1 MAWPIFLVA
10 AVAIFFAGN
19 TIARSGDVI
28 ARQTRLGH
36 LWVGALLIAG
46 ATSLPELTAGTV
58 AVLRN
63 APDLAV
69 GGSFGS
75 NMANM
80 AILAVIA
87 LWFGRARV
95 LQHEAR
101 GIVMMGVLSLVLTGI
116 ASLFIITRLEY
127 DIAGVVGYGSIV
139 LAVAGV
145 IGLLWMRQPVE
156 LVVEQEQEQEQEARP
171 ARSTALAGATFC
183 AAAAVI
189 FVAASA
195 LVWAAEDIVEITGLA
210 ESFVGVLMLAIA
222 TSLPELA
229 ASSAAVRMGSLDLAV
244 GNIYGSNAMN
254 IGILIWLD
262 AIYTKAP
269 LLETVDISNA
279 VAGLVAVVLIMIGLT
294 SMVLRVERRRF
305 PFDPAAA
312 LILIG
317 YTLGLLL
324 TWSVSSN

>member
-1 MAWPIFLVA
+1 MAWPVFLIA

-19 TIARSGDVI
+19 TIARTGDVI

-58 AVLRN
+58 AVLRD

-80 AILAVIA
+80 AILAVVA

-95 LQHEAR
+95 LQRAAR
-101 GIVMMGVLSLVLTGI
+101 GVVLMAVLSLVLTGI
-116 ASLFIITRLEY
+116 ASLFILTRLQY

-139 LAVAGV
+139 LAAVGV
-145 IGLLWMRQPVE
+145 IGLLLMRQPVE
-156 LVVEQEQEQEQEARP
+156 LVGEQEREARP
-171 ARSTALAGATFC
+171 AQSTAVAGAMFC

-189 FVAASA
+189 FVAASV

-244 GNIYGSNAMN
+244 GNIFGSNTMN

-279 VAGLVAVVLIMIGLT
+279 VAGLVAVLLILIGLT
-294 SMVLRVERRRF
+294 SMVLRAERRRF
-305 PFDPAAA
+305 PFDPSAA
-312 LILIG
+312 LILVG
-317 YTLGLLL
+317 YALGLLL
-324 TWSVSSN
+324 TWSVSST

>member
-1 MAWPIFLVA
+1 MAWPVFLIA

-19 TIARSGDVI
+19 TIARTGDVI

-58 AVLRN
+58 AVLRD

-95 LQHEAR
+95 LQRAAR
-101 GIVMMGVLSLVLTGI
+101 GVVLMAVLSLVLTGI
-116 ASLFIITRLEY
+116 ASLFILTRLQY

-139 LAVAGV
+139 LAAVGV
-145 IGLLWMRQPVE
+145 IGLLLMRQPVE
-156 LVVEQEQEQEQEARP
+156 LVGEQEREARP
-171 ARSTALAGATFC
+171 AQSTAVAGAMFC

-189 FVAASA
+189 FVAASV

-244 GNIYGSNAMN
+244 GNIFGSNTMN

-279 VAGLVAVVLIMIGLT
+279 VAGLVAVLLILIGLT
-294 SMVLRVERRRF
+294 SMVLRAERRRF
-305 PFDPAAA
+305 PFDPSAA
-312 LILIG
+312 LILVG
-317 YTLGLLL
+317 YALGLLL
-324 TWSVSSN
+324 TWSVSST

>member
-139 LAVAGV
+139 LAVAVV

-156 LVVEQEQEQEQEARP
+156 LVVEQEQEARP

>member
-1 MAWPIFLVA
+1 MAWPIFLFA

-19 TIARSGDVI
+19 TIARAGDVI

-58 AVLRN
+58 AVLTD

-80 AILAVIA
+80 AILALIA
-87 LWFGRARV
+87 LWYRHSRL
-95 LQHEAR
+95 LQREVR
-101 GIVMMGVLSLVLTGI
+101 GITSMAVLALVLTGI
-116 ASLFIITRLEY
+116 AGLFIVARLEY
-127 DIAGVVGYGSIV
+127 DIAGVLGYGSIV
-139 LAVAGV
+139 LAVAVV
-145 IGLLWMRQPVE
+145 IGLFLMRQPVA
-156 LVVEQEQEQEQEARP
+156 LAGEQETEARP
-171 ARSTALAGATFC
+171 AQSTALAVAKFC

-189 FVAASA
+189 FVAAFV
-195 LVWAAEDIVEITGLA
+195 LVWASEEIVENTGLA

>member
-1 MAWPIFLVA
+1 MAWPIFFVA
-10 AVAIFFAGN
+10 AVAIYFAGN
-19 TIARSGDVI
+19 TLARTGDVI

-46 ATSLPELTAGTV
+46 ATSLPELTAGTT
-58 AVLRN
+58 AVLTD

-69 GGSFGS
+69 GGTFGS

-80 AILAVIA
+80 AILAFVA

-95 LQHEAR
+95 LQREAL
-101 GIVMMGVLSLVLTGI
+101 GITLMAALALVLTGI
-116 ASLFIITRLEY
+116 ASLFIVARLEY
-127 DIAGVVGYGSIV
+127 DIAGVVGFGSIV
-139 LAVAGV
+139 LVAAVV
-145 IGLLWMRQPVE
+145 VGLL
-156 LVVEQEQEQEQEARP
+156 LVPRTAESAGEPEQEQAEQAAQ
-171 ARSTALAGATFC
+171 STAAAGVMFC

-189 FVAASA
+189 FVAAPV
-195 LVWAAEDIVEITGLA
+195 LVWAAEEITKTTGLA

-244 GNIYGSNAMN
+244 GNLYGSNAMN
-254 IGILIWLD
+254 MGTLIWLD
-262 AIYTKAP
+262 VLYTKAP

-279 VAGLVAVVLIMIGLT
+279 VAGLVAVLLMMIGLT
-294 SMVLRVERRRF
+294 DMVLRAERRRF

-317 YTLGLLL
+317 YALGLLL
-324 TWSVSSN
+324 TWSVSST

>member
-10 AVAIFFAGN
+10 AIAIFFAGN
-19 TIARSGDVI
+19 TLAKAGDII

-36 LWVGALLIAG
+36 LWVGALLIAA
-46 ATSLPELTAGTV
+46 ATSLPELTAGTA
-58 AVLRN
+58 AVLTD

-69 GGSFGS
+69 GGAFGS

-80 AILAVIA
+80 AILALIA

-95 LQHEAR
+95 LQREAL
-101 GIVMMGVLSLVLTGI
+101 GITLTAALAVVLTGI
-116 ASLFIITRLEY
+116 ASLFIVAQLEY
-127 DIAGVVGYGSIV
+127 NIAGVAGYGSIV
-139 LAVAGV
+139 LAAAVI
-145 IGLLWMRQPVE
+145 IGLLLMPQTAE
-156 LVVEQEQEQEQEARP
+156 GAGGAEQKQEAKP
-171 ARSTALAGATFC
+171 AQSTAAAVAMFC

-189 FVAASA
+189 FVAAPV
-195 LVWAAEDIVEITGLA
+195 LVWAVEEIAEQTGLT
-210 ESFVGVLMLAIA
+210 ESFVGVLLLAIA

-244 GNIYGSNAMN
+244 GNLYGSNAMN

-269 LLETVDISNA
+269 LLEAVDISNA
-279 VAGLVAVVLIMIGLT
+279 VAGLVAVLLMMIGLT
-294 SMVLRVERRRF
+294 SMVLRAERRRF
-305 PFDPAAA
+305 PVDPAAA

-317 YTLGLLL
+317 YALGLLL
-324 TWSVSSN
+324 TWSVSSA

>member
-1 MAWPIFLVA
+1 M
-10 AVAIFFAGN
+10 
-19 TIARSGDVI
+19 
-28 ARQTRLGH
+28 
-36 LWVGALLIAG
+36 
-46 ATSLPELTAGTV
+46 
-58 AVLRN
+58 AVLRD

-95 LQHEAR
+95 LQRAAR
-101 GIVMMGVLSLVLTGI
+101 GVVLMAVLSLVLTGI
-116 ASLFIITRLEY
+116 ASLFILTRLQY

-139 LAVAGV
+139 LAAVGV
-145 IGLLWMRQPVE
+145 IGLLLMRQPVE
-156 LVVEQEQEQEQEARP
+156 LVGEQEREARP
-171 ARSTALAGATFC
+171 AQSTAVAGAMFC

-189 FVAASA
+189 FVAASV

-244 GNIYGSNAMN
+244 GNIFGSNTMN

-279 VAGLVAVVLIMIGLT
+279 VAGLVAVLLILIGLT
-294 SMVLRVERRRF
+294 SMVLRAERRRF
-305 PFDPAAA
+305 PFDPSAA
-312 LILIG
+312 LILVG
-317 YTLGLLL
+317 YALGLLL
-324 TWSVSSN
+324 TWSVSST